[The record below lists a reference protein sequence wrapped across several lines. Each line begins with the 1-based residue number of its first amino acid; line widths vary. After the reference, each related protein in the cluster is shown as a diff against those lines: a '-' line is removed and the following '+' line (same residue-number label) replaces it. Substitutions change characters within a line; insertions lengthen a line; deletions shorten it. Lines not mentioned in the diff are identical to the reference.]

1 MITTNNDL
9 QESEFYPEYL
19 HWKHLHSK
27 ESSSTTLK
35 SARSS
40 DDGYITDDHGSKC
53 KVSQDRERV
62 LDQEIEKD
70 DQICKRS
77 RYVGSKATITIG
89 EFNSASALHEVM
101 ALTALQ
107 GLPGVPILD
116 EAVIESGTPSL
127 VMSYQSGT
135 LLQEYIDDGDTL
147 MSLLAF
153 VDLCKVIDKFHKR
166 GWAIYNLKADNVKV
180 RIDKGKVRSTI
191 LDYRFCSPVSTNIHH
206 TYYLTLTVIPKHLPS
221 DVLEPYCR
229 GDLVDRFSLCRLC
242 DDICSRMPFCQE
254 TKQLRKRA
262 TRGLIARDYIH
273 AIRRPEPRKLSKLAN
288 KLTGN
293 HIHIT
298 WPYEIDASCE

>member
-1 MITTNNDL
+1 MLTTNNDL
-9 QESEFYPEYL
+9 KESEFYPEYL
-19 HWKHLHSK
+19 HWKQLHSK
-27 ESSSTTLK
+27 ESSSTTLERP
-35 SARSS
+35 RSS
-40 DDGYITDDHGSKC
+40 DDGYITDDHSSKC
-53 KVSQDRERV
+53 KVSLDHEM
-62 LDQEIEKD
+62 DQEIENN
-70 DQICKRS
+70 DQLCKRS
-77 RYVGSKATITIG
+77 SYAASKATVAIDEDFKPTT
-89 EFNSASALHEVM
+89 ALHEVM

-116 EAVIESGTPSL
+116 DAILESGTPSL

-166 GWAIYNLKADNVKV
+166 GWAIYSLKADNIKV

-206 TYYLTLTVIPKHLPS
+206 DYYLTLTAIPKHLPS

-229 GDLVDRFSLCRLC
+229 GELVDRFSLCRLC
-242 DDICSRMPFCQE
+242 DEICSRLPFCQE

-262 TRGLIARDYIH
+262 TRGLIARDHIH

-288 KLTGN
+288 KLTEN

-298 WPYEIDASCE
+298 WPYELDVSSD